1 MRGWGPDLLRGGAKS
16 IGEDQDVDDEGSE
29 LNFEPLKSLHHCP
42 IGFQSVQH
50 ELTSPRRLIP
60 ASAIENTSKNEV
72 DAI

>member
-16 IGEDQDVDDEGSE
+16 IGGDLDVDDEGSE
-29 LNFEPLKSLHHCP
+29 LNFELLKSLHHCH